1 MMIETDILYAY
12 VKSKDWLKPIAEKL
26 IDMIERGVFGK
37 VYVSREVLHELYY
50 VSMNEGISLN
60 EFIYRASSITSIK
73 NLIFLDTSYI
83 IDLLAFTLMNQYGLK
98 SLFDAYDAAT
108 ALNMVEDH
116 TIISTNTVFDKIPGI
131 NRVDPRLLLK

>member
-12 VKSKDWLKPIAEKL
+12 IKAKDWLKPIAEKL

-73 NLIFLDTSYI
+73 KSHIPRYKLYYRFTCIYI
-83 IDLLAFTLMNQYGLK
+83 NESVWFE
-98 SLFDAYDAAT
+98 
-108 ALNMVEDH
+108 V
-116 TIISTNTVFDKIPGI
+116 TIRCI
-131 NRVDPRLLLK
+131 